1 MNPIRLIT
9 MLAALDDRFHET
21 GLDEANLDEAASM
34 ELELCW
40 WIPRLGRSERG
51 TATWQR
57 GGKRLR
63 W

>member
-1 MNPIRLIT
+1 MKP
-9 MLAALDDRFHET
+9 
-21 GLDEANLDEAASM
+21 ASM